1 MDINKLIK
9 AYRRIRDARAELKA
23 EFMKKDEDLKQQLE
37 IIENSILA
45 HMQEM
50 NVSSL
55 KTDDGVAYRV
65 MSTMPTVRDWGSF
78 FNWVRETGNADF
90 LERRVRRSS
99 IEEWMEEH
107 DQPPPGIDV
116 FRKYDV
122 RVRKS

>member
-1 MDINKLIK
+1 
-9 AYRRIRDARAELKA
+9 LKA
-23 EFMKKDEDLKQQLE
+23 EFTRKDEELKQQLE
-37 IIENSILA
+37 LIENSILA
-45 HMQEM
+45 HMQEL

-65 MSTMPTVRDWGSF
+65 MSTMPTVRDWDSF
-78 FNWVRETGNADF
+78 FSWVRETGNADF

-99 IEEWMEEH
+99 IEEWLEEH

-116 FRKYDV
+116 FCKYDV

>member
-1 MDINKLIK
+1 M
-9 AYRRIRDARAELKA
+9 
-23 EFMKKDEDLKQQLE
+23 
-37 IIENSILA
+37 
-45 HMQEM
+45 
-50 NVSSL
+50 SSL

-65 MSTMPTVRDWGSF
+65 MSTMPIVRDWGSF